1 MPSPG
6 GRAGWH
12 FQPLCRWREQEAKR
26 LLWQRS
32 FGKRRNKG
40 GEYGRLTSNVC
51 LMSGRVCVSRVVCT
65 FSLRTQCKEGC
76 SAVMLVQTIEYFFYL
91 IFKAPNKCYAWIN
104 FTWLNGM
111 HNVTT
116 VPGQKWLLMNLNRNK
131 EMIMLC
137 CLCLWKA
144 DHLFYWD
151 QENMIL
157 FWDMFSHAVL
167 SDSGYTSN
175 HLFQCMRNFSF
186 PDCLHAAGW
195 CQNKQRLRI
204 LVQYVLLSLVHT
216 LIIVLPHNQ
225 MRPFINMSVAL

>member
-26 LLWQRS
+26 LLCQRS

-65 FSLRTQCKEGC
+65 FSLRTQCKEGR
-76 SAVMLVQTIEYFFYL
+76 SAVMLVQTIQYFLYL
-91 IFKAPNKCYAWIN
+91 IFKAPNKCYAWIH
-104 FTWLNGM
+104 FTWLIGM
-111 HNVTT
+111 HTVTT

-144 DHLFYWD
+144 DHLLGPGKIWSCF
-151 QENMIL
+151 E
-157 FWDMFSHAVL
+157 
-167 SDSGYTSN
+167 TSF
-175 HLFQCMRNFSF
+175 HMQ
-186 PDCLHAAGW
+186 W
-195 CQNKQRLRI
+195 CQTVVPLQITFSNVCVISHFQTVCLQPADAKTNRGC
-204 LVQYVLLSLVHT
+204 V
-216 LIIVLPHNQ
+216 
-225 MRPFINMSVAL
+225 F